1 MWALCK
7 TSFTVV
13 KMFQMKL
20 WWNALKNSKFWILF
34 QISHLLSRV
43 EQSIMQQEAK
53 LKIAYKES
61 NQQLQVLDTK

>member
-1 MWALCK
+1 ML
-7 TSFTVV
+7 
-13 KMFQMKL
+13 
-20 WWNALKNSKFWILF
+20 LKNSKSWILF

-53 LKIAYKES
+53 MKIAYKES

>member
-1 MWALCK
+1 M
-7 TSFTVV
+7 
-13 KMFQMKL
+13 
-20 WWNALKNSKFWILF
+20 LF

-61 NQQLQVLDTK
+61 NQQVHLLDTK